1 MAIVMREF
9 EEKDIPAIHDI
20 IIQARMDG
28 QFKPISPEN
37 NTVEK
42 FKLYIERMKSRPSV
56 NYKIIVLEKDKE
68 IIGYVDYE
76 YVSGGRGEIKGL
88 VIKKGERK
96 KGYGTVLV
104 KEAID
109 DMKRGGCAY
118 IETETYS
125 INIEFRAL
133 FGAMGFKIV
142 SNRVQPETSKEVEL
156 WSLRLS

>member
-1 MAIVMREF
+1 MALVMREF
-9 EEKDIPAIHDI
+9 EERDIHAIHDI

-37 NTVEK
+37 DTIEK
-42 FKLYIERMKSRPSV
+42 FKAYLERMKSRPSV
-56 NYKIIVLEKDKE
+56 VYRMIVLEKNKE

-76 YVSGGRGEIKGL
+76 YTSGGRGEIKGL

-109 DMKRGGCAY
+109 DMKKGGCQY
-118 IETETYS
+118 IETETYTT
-125 INIEFRAL
+125 NIEFRTLFAAL
-133 FGAMGFKIV
+133 GFKII
-142 SNRVQPETSKEVEL
+142 STRTQPETSKEMEL
-156 WSLRLS
+156 WGLKLS